1 MNRTLIK
8 NITFY
13 IGVGV
18 VFLAGLLYILLAD
31 IVINT
36 QSLWLMI
43 AILLS
48 FGSAICAMVA
58 DNFKEKYKVMY
69 TLKGV
74 AIGLAVT
81 FIVFLLTYMLISFS
95 PAKEMDGNASS
106 FVNSFAIKRVE
117 LKSSS
122 GKFVKE
128 GVKTMMVYVVTMVIT
143 AIGLAA
149 QICNLILT
157 VKAKDE

>member
-58 DNFKEKYKVMY
+58 DNFKEKHKVMY

-95 PAKEMDGNASS
+95 PG
-106 FVNSFAIKRVE
+106 
-117 LKSSS
+117 
-122 GKFVKE
+122 
-128 GVKTMMVYVVTMVIT
+128 
-143 AIGLAA
+143 
-149 QICNLILT
+149 ILSPHL
-157 VKAKDE
+157 